1 MSQQQTP
8 KYRPSYWLLT
18 KQVFKLALA
27 DVQITGKKKKKK
39 EGTVLACTQGFI
51 PFIPFTSHPIA
62 G

>member
-8 KYRPSYWLLT
+8 KYRTSYWLLT

-27 DVQITGKKKKKK
+27 DVQTTGKKKK
-39 EGTVLACTQGFI
+39 EGTVLACTQEFI
-51 PFIPFTSHPIA
+51 PFIPFTTHPIA